1 MIKRISKKYAMTE
14 KGAKDYVAAVF
25 WSVLVNI
32 SKMLPVGVLAAALS
46 GITQAL
52 TDGTDPRAGLTRFII
67 TGILAL
73 LALFV
78 TFLIQYRALYDAT
91 YRESANRRIR
101 IAEVL
106 RRLPRSFFGKRD
118 LTDLTTTIMADTETL
133 EKAFSHFYPAMYG
146 ALISTTMVAAGMLIY
161 DWRMAL
167 ALLWVVPVSLLAV
180 YLCRRLEKRHIKKGL
195 TTRRAATDAMQEV
208 LECASEIKVCNRKEM
223 YLAELNHKLDEAERD
238 NIRGELFTGSVITAA
253 QSFLKLG
260 IATTVLTGVIL
271 MSSGSLMMIP
281 FLLFL
286 IAATRLYD
294 PIGSMF
300 ANMAAVFACEVR
312 IERMKEIENEKRMTG
327 LTKYRPDGYDISF
340 EHVTFA
346 YRENEDV
353 LKDVSFTAKQG
364 QVTALVGPSGGG
376 KSTAA
381 RLAARFWDPSEGTV
395 RLGGV
400 DVSTVDAEALLEK
413 YAIVFQDVV
422 LFADTVME
430 NIRIGRRG
438 ATDAE
443 VLAAAKAAQCD
454 AFISGLP
461 DGYHTLIG
469 ENGSRLSGGERQRI
483 SIARAILKDAPV
495 ILLDEATASLD
506 VENETAVQAALSGLI
521 QDKTVLIIAH
531 RMRTVMHA
539 DQIVL
544 LSGGRVTEIGRPA
557 DLLEKNGLFRH
568 MAQLQSESME
578 WMA

>member
-32 SKMLPVGVLAAALS
+32 SKMLPVGVLAAAFS
-46 GITQAL
+46 GIAQAL
-52 TDGTDPRAGLTRFII
+52 TDGTDPRAGLTRFIM
-67 TGILAL
+67 TGI

-106 RRLPRSFFGKRD
+106 RRLPLSFFGKRD

-167 ALLWVVPVSLLAV
+167 ALLWVVPVSLLTV

-195 TTRRAATDAMQEV
+195 TPRRAATDAMQEV
-208 LECASEIKVCNRKEM
+208 LECAPEIKACNRKEM

-271 MSSGSLMMIP
+271 ISSGSLTMIP

-286 IAATRLYD
+286 IAATRIYD

-312 IERMKEIENEKRMTG
+312 IERMKEIGNEKRMTG
-327 LTKYRPDGYDISF
+327 LTKYRPNGYDISF

-400 DVSTVDAEALLEK
+400 DVSTVDAETLLEK

-544 LSGGRVTEIGRPA
+544 LSGGHVTEIGRPA

-568 MAQLQSESME
+568 MAQLQSESLE

>member
-67 TGILAL
+67 AGILAL

-106 RRLPRSFFGKRD
+106 RRLPLSFFGKRD

-167 ALLWVVPVSLLAV
+167 ALLWVVPVSLLAI

-208 LECASEIKVCNRKEM
+208 LECAPEIKACNRKEM

-271 MSSGSLMMIP
+271 ISSGSLTMIP

-286 IAATRLYD
+286 IAATRIYD

-312 IERMKEIENEKRMTG
+312 IERMKEIENEKCMTG

-400 DVSTVDAEALLEK
+400 DVSTVDAETLLEK

>member
-1 MIKRISKKYAMTE
+1 
-14 KGAKDYVAAVF
+14 
-25 WSVLVNI
+25 
-32 SKMLPVGVLAAALS
+32 
-46 GITQAL
+46 
-52 TDGTDPRAGLTRFII
+52 
-67 TGILAL
+67 
-73 LALFV
+73 
-78 TFLIQYRALYDAT
+78 
-91 YRESANRRIR
+91 
-101 IAEVL
+101 
-106 RRLPRSFFGKRD
+106 
-118 LTDLTTTIMADTETL
+118 
-133 EKAFSHFYPAMYG
+133 
-146 ALISTTMVAAGMLIY
+146 
-161 DWRMAL
+161 
-167 ALLWVVPVSLLAV
+167 
-180 YLCRRLEKRHIKKGL
+180 
-195 TTRRAATDAMQEV
+195 
-208 LECASEIKVCNRKEM
+208 
-223 YLAELNHKLDEAERD
+223 
-238 NIRGELFTGSVITAA
+238 
-253 QSFLKLG
+253 
-260 IATTVLTGVIL
+260 
-271 MSSGSLMMIP
+271 MSSGSLTMIP

-286 IAATRLYD
+286 IAATRIYD

-400 DVSTVDAEALLEK
+400 DVSTVDAETLLEK

-521 QDKTVLIIAH
+521 RDKTVLIIAH